1 MPAAPFAS
9 DRANPQSLLEAD
21 IERRDDLERNMEIAR
36 INAITTIDQNTP
48 NPMVLV
54 TTKVDPECYDAS
66 KFSRYKLT
74 KYERGYDPYNPD
86 EIFRHMNQISN
97 DSVAIM
103 IVYSNNF
110 VPNTS
115 ATIFESALNP
125 FITQVVKTYIGTT
138 VSIIDW
144 KDTPST
150 VSNFDAVYPYP
161 YDYPDAE
168 KNALD
173 AKFGFDTATLPSHPA
188 SFVFGQMTN
197 VVNDLSNDLR
207 SGVLSRFDVVKTTSP
222 FTPTKNDFEILTAD
236 EQAEVSASL
245 EAEAFEEAPA
255 AAASGGASAGIG
267 GSGGTSGGASG
278 GGSY

>member
-1 MPAAPFAS
+1 MPAAPFTS
-9 DRANPQSLLEAD
+9 DRANPQALLEED
-21 IERRDDLERNMEIAR
+21 IGRRVDLERNQEIAR
-36 INAITTIDQNTP
+36 LNAITTIDQNTP

-54 TTKVDPECYDAS
+54 TTYVDPECYDAS
-66 KFSRYKLT
+66 KFSKFKLT

-86 EIFRHMNQISN
+86 EALRHLNQISN

-103 IVYSNNF
+103 IIYSNNF
-110 VPNTS
+110 VPNTT
-115 ATIFESALNP
+115 ATLREAALNP
-125 FITQVVKTYIGTT
+125 LITQVVKTYIGTT
-138 VSIIDW
+138 FSFIDW
-144 KDTPST
+144 KDTPTT
-150 VSNFDAVYPYP
+150 VSNFDAVYTYP
-161 YDYPDAE
+161 YDYSDAE

-173 AKFGFDTATLPSHPA
+173 DKFGFDTATLPSHPA
-188 SFVFGQMTN
+188 SFAFGKMTN
-197 VVNDLSNDLR
+197 IVNDLSNDLR

-255 AAASGGASAGIG
+255 AIASGGASAGIG
-267 GSGGTSGGASG
+267 GSSGTGGGASG